1 MDSRAG
7 IVSSFQY
14 AFTKLGREIPT
25 HAQLEDAIGP
35 PLHLSL
41 GVLLK
46 TEDQQLIW
54 EGVRAYRECYAELG
68 ITGHAVYDGLTGSLE
83 VLKTAG
89 ASLFVATSKPVVFAS
104 KIIRQHGLSGFFQTV
119 YGSELDGTRADK
131 GDLIAHLL
139 MSESLSPD
147 TCVMIGDRKHDM
159 IGAVK
164 NGVRPVGVLWGYGS
178 RDELLE
184 AGAEQFV
191 EHPTGLPGLV
201 G

>member
-1 MDSRAG
+1 MDSRTG
-7 IVSSFQY
+7 IVSSYKY
-14 AFTKLGREIPT
+14 AFAKLGLEIPT
-25 HAQLEDAIGP
+25 DAQLEGVIGP
-35 PLHLSL
+35 PLHVSL
-41 GVLLK
+41 GVLLE